1 MQRMMSFLAG
11 VMAGAVVGSV
21 AALLLA
27 PLSGSELQE
36 RVRTQV
42 KVVITE
48 AREAVDDRRAELETR
63 LQSLKQ
69 PPAATDD

>member
-1 MQRMMSFLAG
+1 MQRVMSFLAG

-21 AALLLA
+21 AALLLT
-27 PLSGSELQE
+27 PLSGSELQT

-48 AREAVDDRRAELETR
+48 AREAVDDRRTELEAR
-63 LQSLKQ
+63 LEHLKQ